1 MTTSEDTMQSGRH
14 SAGKGLASP
23 RPCHPSAVPVSL
35 ALALGIVFAPAAC
48 SASPNA
54 SPDAAQRSI
63 GEYDLA
69 REAFQ
74 RGKLREALDH
84 VQKSLDL
91 DEENGDAAYLGAIT
105 LLAFCAAVED
115 PKASTDCRLEDAER
129 YARQALEVSPE
140 MRDAKNT
147 LGVILVHQGR
157 YDEAVEVLKP
167 LANDILYASPENAW
181 GNLGWAYLLRGN
193 IDEAID
199 ALRRSVAAQPLFCV
213 GQYRLGLAYEK
224 KGEPALAREAL
235 TKALETQRPDCQRLQ
250 DAFDARARVAMKL
263 GQTEEARSDLL
274 RCRDIG
280 ASTKVGQRCSAQ
292 LRGLQ

>member
-1 MTTSEDTMQSGRH
+1 MQSSRQ
-14 SAGKGLASP
+14 SAGRGPQSP
-23 RPCHPSAVPVSL
+23 AHPAHPAHPALV
-35 ALALGIVFAPAAC
+35 ALALSLVSC
-48 SASPNA
+48 SAAPGSSPE
-54 SPDAAQRSI
+54 AAQRSI

-69 REAFQ
+69 RDAFQ
-74 RGKLREALDH
+74 RGQLREALDH

-115 PKASTDCRLEDAER
+115 PKASTDCRLKDAER
-129 YARQALEVSPE
+129 FARQALEVNPE

-235 TKALETQRPDCQRLQ
+235 TKAVETQRPDCQRLQ
-250 DAFDARARVAMKL
+250 DAFDARARVAIKL
-263 GQTEEARSDLL
+263 GQADEARADLL

-280 ASTKVGQRCSAQ
+280 ASTRVGQRCAVQ
-292 LRGLQ
+292 LRSLQ

>member
-1 MTTSEDTMQSGRH
+1 MKSGPH
-14 SAGKGLASP
+14 SAGRGP
-23 RPCHPSAVPVSL
+23 RCPAHPAWFAF
-35 ALALGIVFAPAAC
+35 ALALGLSTPSAAC
-48 SASPNA
+48 SGAAGASSGA
-54 SPDAAQRSI
+54 SPDAQRSL

-91 DEENGDAAYLGAIT
+91 DEENADAAYLGAIT
-105 LLAFCAAVED
+105 LLAFCAAAED

-129 YARQALEVSPE
+129 FAKQALEVSPE

-235 TKALETQRPDCQRLQ
+235 TKAVETQRPECQRLQ
-250 DAFDARARVAMKL
+250 DAFDARARVTMKL
-263 GQTEEARSDLL
+263 GQADEAKADLL

-292 LRGLQ
+292 LQSMQ

>member
-1 MTTSEDTMQSGRH
+1 MTGSVITMKSGPH
-14 SAGKGLASP
+14 SAGRGP
-23 RPCHPSAVPVSL
+23 RRPAYPAWA
-35 ALALGIVFAPAAC
+35 ALAFACSFLGSSAAC
-48 SASPNA
+48 SGAPGA
-54 SPDAAQRSI
+54 SPDAAQRSL

-74 RGKLREALDH
+74 RGKYREALDH

-91 DEENGDAAYLGAIT
+91 DEENADAAYLGAVT
-105 LLAFCAAVED
+105 LLAFCAAAED
-115 PKASTDCRLEDAER
+115 PKASTDCRLEEAER

-224 KGEPALAREAL
+224 KGEPVLAREAL
-235 TKALETQRPDCQRLQ
+235 TKAVETQRPDCQRLQ
-250 DAFDARARVAMKL
+250 DAFNVRARVTMKL
-263 GQTEEARSDLL
+263 GQADEAKADLL

-280 ASTKVGQRCSAQ
+280 ATTKVGQRCSAQ
-292 LRGLQ
+292 LRSLQ

>member
-1 MTTSEDTMQSGRH
+1 MNDGRY
-14 SAGKGLASP
+14 SAGRGALGHA
-23 RPCHPSAVPVSL
+23 HPAAFAL
-35 ALALGIVFAPAAC
+35 ALAAPLFSVGFTAGAC
-48 SASPNA
+48 SAAPSS
-54 SPDAAQRSI
+54 SPDAAQRSL

-74 RGKLREALDH
+74 RGKLREALEH
-84 VQKSLDL
+84 VQASLEL
-91 DEENGDAAYLGAIT
+91 DEENQDAAYLGAIT
-105 LLAFCAAVED
+105 LLAFCAAAED
-115 PKASTDCRLEDAER
+115 AAASSDCRLEDAER
-129 YARQALEVSPE
+129 YARQALEISPE

-193 IDEAID
+193 TDEAID

-235 TKALETQRPDCQRLQ
+235 TKAVETQRPECQRLQ
-250 DAFDARARVAMKL
+250 DAFDVRARVALKL
-263 GQTEEARSDLL
+263 GQPDDARADLL

-280 ASTKVGQRCSAQ
+280 ASTKVGQRCAAQ
-292 LRGLQ
+292 LRSLP